1 VAIAPRQDE
10 MERGAMLDQ
19 HPKNHAI
26 RMTLADYK
34 RLTALSATAD
44 TLGGSILS
52 DDLERAVVIV
62 PDDPNQAFVR
72 LHTRVEYVDLN
83 SGRTRTLEVVPPDE
97 ADIDQRRVSVLS
109 PVGAALIGL
118 AAGES
123 YGWTGEDGRDH
134 VLVVVTV
141 EPRHEDA

>member
-1 VAIAPRQDE
+1 
-10 MERGAMLDQ
+10 MLNQ
-19 HPKNHAI
+19 YPENPAV
-26 RMTLADYK
+26 RMTLADYE
-34 RLTALSATAD
+34 RLSALSAGVD

-52 DDLERAVVIV
+52 DELERAVVIAA
-62 PDDPNQAFVR
+62 DDPDQGFVR

-83 SGRTRTLEVVPPDE
+83 NGRTRTLEIVPPDE
-97 ADIDQRRVSVLS
+97 ADIDRRRVSVLS

-134 VLVVVTV
+134 VLVVVAV
-141 EPRHEDA
+141 ESRHEDA